1 MTNQPTV
8 AAVGVVGVKPQNYL
22 VLSIAS
28 IFCFCWLFGL
38 IALLYSLQ
46 VGGGAVGRG
55 CGLIAQQAGTGQ
67 WVGCVVS

>member
-1 MTNQPTV
+1 MVTNQPTL

-22 VLSIAS
+22 VLSIVS

-46 VGGGAVGRG
+46 VGGVARRGGAGRG
-55 CGLIAQQAGTGQ
+55 GLGEGQ
-67 WVGCVVS
+67 VVV